1 MTKVAPADLMLG
13 RGRTSGLPRSE
24 LSENDMRKMHAT
36 ARENDK
42 RVKAA
47 MSTEYNKRMRATEP
61 FLQVGSRVLLRQE
74 IKRKSDTAWEV
85 LPYVI
90 EANNGSMLTASRQ
103 GHTCTRNSSC
113 FKLLVDEDDDDE
125 SERSPV
131 GDTPT
136 AVPGEQT
143 TTVVTSAHEEREEA
157 EHGESIQPGAE
168 PIRPTG
174 PTHSLVQAAGEQ
186 FETMQP
192 HAQPAPTPQPA
203 AIARKV
209 GGPTKEVSA
218 QLAAERER

>member
-90 EANNGSMLTASRQ
+90 DAINGSMVTASRQ

-125 SERSPV
+125 SERSQV

-136 AVPGEQT
+136 AVPREQRADMARNANYRYT
-143 TTVVTSAHEEREEA
+143 C
-157 EHGESIQPGAE
+157 I
-168 PIRPTG
+168 PI
-174 PTHSLVQAAGEQ
+174 L
-186 FETMQP
+186 
-192 HAQPAPTPQPA
+192 
-203 AIARKV
+203 K
-209 GGPTKEVSA
+209 
-218 QLAAERER
+218 